1 MRLVTRLLNFVLC
14 APLAAHAA
22 TVAPA
27 QVGLDAAR
35 LDRFAPL
42 IEQRIHENRLAGAV
56 LLIARHGKLA
66 YVHNFGMADRES
78 GRAMSSDTIF
88 RIYSMSKPIVAVA
101 AMMLYEQGKFDLR
114 DPVAN
119 YIPAF
124 ADMKVA
130 VTKTDPAT
138 GHATTI
144 LVPATRQITVL
155 DLLRHTSG
163 LGYYFTKNAD
173 GKPYYKAYGI
183 DDADTNLT
191 LAAFVQRLAA
201 APLINQPGTIFYYS
215 YSVDVLGRL
224 IEIWS
229 GKALDAYLADA
240 IFAPLGMHDT
250 GFYVPASKR
259 ARLATLYTPNPPAT
273 PDAEGI
279 AGLGGPIVRV
289 PSGPGPQDQF
299 NHKPA
304 LFSGGGGLVSTP
316 ADYARFAM
324 MLAGGGALGGVRLLG
339 PKTVELIHA
348 DVLGDIPRG
357 AGGPWPGDGFG
368 LTVEVSRGPGP
379 TGTNSSAGEFDW
391 AGVGGTSFF
400 VDPHEE
406 LTAVLM
412 MQVIPGTPYW
422 GRMLR
427 QMTEQAVIEP

>member
-1 MRLVTRLLNFVLC
+1 MKRLPLLLC
-14 APLAAHAA
+14 APLAAAA
-22 TVAPA
+22 APLA
-27 QVGLDAAR
+27 PSQVGLDAGR
-35 LDRFAPL
+35 LDRFKPL

-56 LLIARHGKLA
+56 LVVGRHGKIA
-66 YVHNFGMADRES
+66 YVRNFGMADREA
-78 GRAMSSDTIF
+78 GRAMTPDTIF
-88 RIYSMSKPIVAVA
+88 RIYSMSKPILAVA

-124 ADMKVA
+124 GDMKVA
-130 VTKTDPAT
+130 VTKTNPAT
-138 GHATTI
+138 GHTTTS
-144 LVPATRQITVL
+144 LVPATKPITVL

-173 GKPYYKAYGI
+173 GKPYYKEYGV
-183 DDADTNLT
+183 DPTDTDVT
-191 LAAFVQRLAA
+191 LATFVQRLAA

-229 GKALDAYLADA
+229 GKPLDTYLADA
-240 IFAPLGMHDT
+240 IFSPLGMRDT
-250 GFYVPASKR
+250 GFFVPPEKQ
-259 ARLATLYTPNPPAT
+259 ARLATLYAPNPPAT

-289 PSGPGPQDQF
+289 ASGPGPQDQF

-324 MLAGGGALGGVRLLG
+324 MLAGGGELGGVRLLG

-357 AGGPWPGDGFG
+357 PGAPWPGDGFG

-379 TGTNSSAGEFDW
+379 AATNVSAGEFDW
-391 AGVGGTSFF
+391 GGLAGTNFF
-400 VDPHEE
+400 VDPHEQ

-427 QMTEQAVIEP
+427 QVTEQAVIGP

>member
-1 MRLVTRLLNFVLC
+1 MNLVKCLICLV
-14 APLAAHAA
+14 PWAAHAA
-22 TVAPA
+22 PVTPA
-27 QVGLDAAR
+27 QVGLDTAR
-35 LDRFAPL
+35 LNRFVPL
-42 IEQRIHENRLAGAV
+42 IEQRIQENRLAGAV
-56 LLIARHGKLA
+56 LVVARHGKIA
-66 YVHNFGMADRES
+66 YVHDFGVADRETN
-78 GRAMSSDTIF
+78 RAMTQDTIF
-88 RIYSMSKPIVAVA
+88 RIYSMSKPIIAVA
-101 AMMLYEQGKFDLR
+101 AMILYEQGKFDLR
-114 DPVAN
+114 DAVAN

-138 GHATTI
+138 GRTSTT
-144 LVPATRQITVL
+144 LVPAVRPITVL

-163 LGYYFTKNAD
+163 LGYYFTRNAA
-173 GKPYYKAYGI
+173 GKPYYKEYGI
-183 DDADTNLT
+183 DPSDTGLT

-201 APLINQPGTIFYYS
+201 APLINQPGSIFYYS
-215 YSVDVLGRL
+215 YSIDVLGRL

-229 GKALDAYLADA
+229 GKSLDAYLADA
-240 IFAPLGMHDT
+240 IFSPLGMRDT
-250 GFYVPASKR
+250 GFYVPPEKH
-259 ARLATLYTPNPPAT
+259 ARLATLYAPNPPAT

-289 PSGPGPQDQF
+289 PSGSGPQDQF
-299 NHKPA
+299 DHKPA

-316 ADYARFAM
+316 TDYARFAM
-324 MLAGGGALGGVRLLG
+324 MLAGGGELGGVRLLG
-339 PKTVELIHA
+339 PKTVDLIHA

-391 AGVGGTSFF
+391 GGLAGTSFF

-427 QMTEQAVIEP
+427 QVTEQAVIAP